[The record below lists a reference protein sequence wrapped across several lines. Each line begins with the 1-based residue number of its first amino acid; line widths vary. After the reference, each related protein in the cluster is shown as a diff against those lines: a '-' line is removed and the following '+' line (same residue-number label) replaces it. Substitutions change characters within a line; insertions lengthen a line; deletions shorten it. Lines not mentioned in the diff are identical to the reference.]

1 MSTVEQM
8 AMIEV
13 TSNLGS
19 HLGPL
24 LLGLAVDSL
33 LLGVCVHQF
42 IHYCGHHA
50 KEATHVRFLLYLA
63 CLGAVA
69 GTIFTW
75 ATSMH
80 MFVYNYGLYEQFTSC
95 DWIAWY
101 GVLDPLTKIS
111 VQAFYAERAWRINK
125 RNYFILV
132 AIGIC
137 LCCSV
142 TGSVGYTILART
154 KHMAEFDQIT
164 KIFFYLW
171 PGACICADILIT
183 SSIMF
188 GLYRS
193 RSGYEH
199 TDVLVRKLMRI
210 SLEAQVPPTIVALL
224 FFTQFASSSMTSIV
238 QFIAI
243 IHPKV
248 YLTGCLA
255 ILNSRES
262 MRENKTTY
270 VVASGSGGSG
280 CSSSRLTKGGGVSIT
295 TETYVHSDGGST
307 AGKEAFDS
315 HAPFAN
321 THTLAEKGDLESPD
335 QEKTFVLS

>member
-1 MSTVEQM
+1 MSDEEQM
-8 AMIEV
+8 ARLKV
-13 TSNLGS
+13 TSNPGS
-19 HLGPL
+19 NLGPL
-24 LLGLAVDSL
+24 VLGLGVDAILLGI
-33 LLGVCVHQF
+33 CFHQF
-42 IHYCGHHA
+42 IHYCGHHT
-50 KEATHVRFLLYLA
+50 KEVIHVRLLVYLA
-63 CLGAVA
+63 CIGALA
-69 GTIFTW
+69 ATIFTW

-80 MFVYNYGLYEQFTSC
+80 MFVYNYGQYEQFTSC

-101 GVLDPLTKIS
+101 GVLDPLTKLS

-137 LCCSV
+137 LCGSL
-142 TGSVGYTILART
+142 TGSVGYTIIART
-154 KHMAEFDQIT
+154 KHMAQFDTIT
-164 KIFFYLW
+164 NVFFYLW
-171 PGACICADILIT
+171 PGSCICADVLIT
-183 SSIMF
+183 SSIMI

-224 FFTQFASSSMTSIV
+224 FFAQFASTSMTSIV

-255 ILNSRES
+255 VLNSRES
-262 MRENKTTY
+262 MRERKTTY
-270 VVASGSGGSG
+270 VVASGSGALGSS
-280 CSSSRLTKGGGVSIT
+280 CSRLTKGAISIT
-295 TETYVHSDGGST
+295 TETYVHSDGGSVP
-307 AGKEAFDS
+307 AKENYDC
-315 HAPFAN
+315 PFVD
-321 THTLAEKGDLESPD
+321 THDVVEMAERGDLDTPD
-335 QEKTFVLS
+335 QEKKFVLE